1 VLIAIVKS
9 RAHPAQN
16 SLFFLQ
22 HQAVDLDCHGTI
34 LNASMVTE
42 YRNRGVERTSRG
54 SSGQLRCARSPGP
67 SVPGA
72 KAGLAWGFVSLSGI
86 FLAASLGCRGGICWC
101 PCVFNVGFSPS
112 AVFSTSGAAVV
123 PCVFK
128 VGFARCM
135 LCVSWDSVKNSWC
148 GVEKS
153 SIKRMLQ
160 PPAISATGLFSR
172 DL

>member
-72 KAGLAWGFVSLSGI
+72 KAGLAWGFVCVPFRDFSLGFPRLPWWHLLVPMCFQRGI
-86 FLAASLGCRGGICWC
+86 FPVGG
-101 PCVFNVGFSPS
+101 VFNVRCCCGALCFQ
-112 AVFSTSGAAVV
+112 SGICALYVV
-123 PCVFK
+123 CEL
-128 VGFARCM
+128 G
-135 LCVSWDSVKNSWC
+135 
-148 GVEKS
+148 
-153 SIKRMLQ
+153 
-160 PPAISATGLFSR
+160 
-172 DL
+172 